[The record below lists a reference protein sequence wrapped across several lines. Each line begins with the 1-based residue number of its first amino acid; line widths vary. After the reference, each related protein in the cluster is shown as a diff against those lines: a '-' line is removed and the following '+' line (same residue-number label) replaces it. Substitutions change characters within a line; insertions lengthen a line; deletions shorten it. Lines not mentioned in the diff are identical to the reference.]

1 MDYDF
6 SKISIETIT
15 KTEKKIN
22 SIRKNFNKELDI
34 ALDFLGE
41 KLSSDQRNQLD
52 QEIGDLWRV
61 EVDRQVALL
70 TECMNKIH
78 RVLTNYL

>member
-6 SKISIETIT
+6 SKISMETIT
-15 KTEKKIN
+15 KTEKKLN

-70 TECMNKIH
+70 TECLNKIH
-78 RVLTNYL
+78 RVLINYL